1 MYSAYVFDFDYTLV
15 NSEQGIVM
23 CFEMLLADAGYATVP
38 RQAICRTIG
47 KPMAEAMSIVT
58 GETDPAILKE
68 LCWQYKIRYADKY
81 MTPNTHL
88 YAETLPALER
98 IKRQGSLAIIVSTK
112 TKHRIDETLKKDG
125 LEKLIDEVI
134 GVAEVTRPKPDP
146 EGLHLVMSRYGLN
159 PSDLLYVG
167 DSIID
172 AETAK
177 NAAVDFA
184 AVTTGATTALEF
196 KAWPHVKIMNSLAEL
211 P

>member
-23 CFEMLLADAGYATVP
+23 CFEMLLADEGYAAVP
-38 RQAICRTIG
+38 RQDICRTIG

-58 GETDPAILKE
+58 GETDPALLKE
-68 LCWQYKIRYADKY
+68 LCWQYKFRYSDKY

-88 YAETLPALER
+88 YAETRPALER
-98 IKRQGSLAIIVSTK
+98 IKQLGALAIIVSTK
-112 TKHRIDETLKKDG
+112 TKSRIAETIKADH
-125 LEKLIDEVI
+125 LEELIAEVI

-146 EGLHLVMSRYGLN
+146 EGLQLVMKRYNLA

-167 DSIID
+167 DSTID

-177 NAAVDFA
+177 NARVDFA
-184 AVTTGATTALEF
+184 AVTTGATTAQEF
-196 KAWPHVKIMNSLAEL
+196 EAWPHVKIMASLAEL